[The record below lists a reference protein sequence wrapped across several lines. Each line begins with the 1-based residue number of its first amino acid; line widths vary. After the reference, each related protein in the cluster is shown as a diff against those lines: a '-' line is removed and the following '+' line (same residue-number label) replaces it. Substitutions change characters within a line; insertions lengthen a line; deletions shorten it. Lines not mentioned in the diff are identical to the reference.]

1 METIASAPIWAGF
14 AGLVVAALIAD
25 LALHRDAHE
34 IRFAEALGWSV
45 LWVALALTFNAFVYL
60 RFGREAAL
68 QFLAG
73 YLVEKSLS
81 VDNIFVFVVLFQAF
95 AVPRRLQHRVLLW
108 GILGAV
114 LMRAGFIFAG
124 AALIARFHW
133 IMYIFG
139 VILIVTG
146 GRLLVRR
153 DATIE
158 PRRNPLYQAFAK
170 LVPLADD
177 YAGDRFITHA
187 NGRWVATPL
196 LAALV
201 AIESVDVVFAIDSIP
216 AIFAITTDPFLVL
229 TSNIFA
235 ILGLR
240 AMFFL
245 IGDAVTKFR
254 YLSVGLAFVLVFI
267 GGKMMAADFVE
278 VPIVVSLAVIV
289 TLIGGSI
296 LTSLLAATRAAA
308 ANDSRTAP

>member
-1 METIASAPIWAGF
+1 METIASMPIWAGF
-14 AGLVVAALIAD
+14 AVFVAAALFAD
-25 LALHRDAHE
+25 LALHRHAHE
-34 IRFAEALGWSV
+34 VTFREALAWSL
-45 LWVALALTFNAFVYL
+45 LWIALALIFNAFVYAH
-60 RFGREAAL
+60 FGRQAGL

-73 YLVEKSLS
+73 YVVEKSLS
-81 VDNIFVFVVLFQAF
+81 IDNIFVFVVLFQAF
-95 AVPRRLQHRVLLW
+95 AVPPRLQRPVLLW

-114 LMRAGFIFAG
+114 VMRALFIFAG
-124 AALIARFHW
+124 AALIAQFHW

-139 VILIVTG
+139 AILIVTG
-146 GRLLVRR
+146 GRLLVRH
-153 DATIE
+153 DAVVE
-158 PRRNPLYQAFAK
+158 PRHNPLYRAFAK

-177 YAGDRFITHA
+177 YAGERFIVKA

-254 YLSVGLAFVLVFI
+254 HLSVGLALVLLFI
-267 GGKMMAADFVE
+267 GGKMLAVDIVD
-278 VPIVVSLAVIV
+278 VPIAVSLGVIV
-289 TLIGGSI
+289 ALIGGSI
-296 LTSLLAATRAAA
+296 LTSLMAPTR
-308 ANDSRTAP
+308 